1 MSEPRAVATGPS
13 EFGLGLSDFG
23 LNDTT
28 SALNQQSDIRDLQS
42 NDPVAT
48 ARGSDT
54 KLGHRI
60 MPGEEEEN

>member
-1 MSEPRAVATGPS
+1 
-13 EFGLGLSDFG
+13 LGISDFG

-42 NDPVAT
+42 NDPVAV

-54 KLGHRI
+54 LACIKKGGNMCGLAI
-60 MPGEEEEN
+60 

>member
-1 MSEPRAVATGPS
+1 
-13 EFGLGLSDFG
+13 LGFSDFG

>member
-1 MSEPRAVATGPS
+1 VVATGSS
-13 EFGLGLSDFG
+13 EFGLGISDFG

-54 KLGHRI
+54 LACIKKGGNMCGLAI
-60 MPGEEEEN
+60 